1 MRQQAYRESR
11 RGKKLSQQD
20 RKQKLRERNMSGLL
34 DHRGSHVSVRSIQM
48 RSQRGQQC
56 PQKHVDTCSWPQCN
70 RSCPKLHN
78 PLTGMDGVTPNIYSS
93 YHQVGL
99 TPITSSYHLN
109 DTCHDVKIINIVISG
124 EEMDFLELLESFG
137 LDMKSV
143 AQALGIDIST
153 LNNMDKDVLL
163 HLLTSQTNVN

>member
-1 MRQQAYRESR
+1 
-11 RGKKLSQQD
+11 
-20 RKQKLRERNMSGLL
+20 
-34 DHRGSHVSVRSIQM
+34 M
-48 RSQRGQQC
+48 RSQRGPPQPQC

-78 PLTGMDGVTPNIYSS
+78 PLTG
-93 YHQVGL
+93 
-99 TPITSSYHLN
+99 
-109 DTCHDVKIINIVISG
+109 

-143 AQALGIDIST
+143 AEALGIDIST
-153 LNNMDKDVLL
+153 LTNMDQDVLL